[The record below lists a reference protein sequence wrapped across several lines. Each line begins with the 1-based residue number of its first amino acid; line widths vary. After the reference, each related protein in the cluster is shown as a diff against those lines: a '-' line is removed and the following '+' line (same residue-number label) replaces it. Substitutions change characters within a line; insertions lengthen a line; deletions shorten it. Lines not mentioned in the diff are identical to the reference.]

1 MRRTT
6 VFSIAFQAKVVL
18 ITVIVVLAFMVP
30 AFNVYAET
38 GFMTGAPSA
47 EAEQEAA
54 ADSADGQDGSA
65 PEDPAAEAE
74 EPAAEEKED
83 PAAEAEE
90 PAAEE
95 TPAVIEEEA
104 VSAEVQEEPVNE
116 QPVYQAGERLSD
128 EQERIWFYN
137 IGGGTFG
144 SDMIL
149 VESNGRFGLID
160 TGNRYQNTI
169 AGEDGTVYELLAS
182 EQLFSQEP
190 GRSGKDGM
198 IYMIRTLGVDHLDFI
213 IATHAHSDHIGG
225 IPEIADLLVLDQA
238 GNTHPLIDAAT
249 LYLYKQYHHINSKE
263 DDLEEREADSWHNDA
278 FFYQAQQAMER
289 SGAVMVDVSL
299 GLSAKEGET
308 ITADYT
314 RTLEAIRAAEHM
326 QDATYEARL
335 TDDPYDD
342 RLTLSWEDLRF
353 DLYNLF
359 AAKDAVDENVNSI
372 VTVVT
377 MGSHKVFL
385 GGDINTRGKIEQKLA
400 AVIAEDHGTM
410 DVMKASHHGY
420 NSSNSRELV
429 DLLQPKVIVNPGYR
443 TDAGENEP
451 STSYHSLK
459 YYAGAHYGTAFYEV
473 GAAGDMLA
481 IDFLDDVLRIQS
493 AAGEGAQMQLSPA
506 DGCRESTVP
515 KDGWS
520 GWVQEMNAPGGTI
533 WYYFKDGSPQT
544 GWDRIG
550 GNMYYFASDGVMLMD
565 HWEEDDLGRYYFDL
579 AGRLVMNRWVE
590 VDSEW
595 YYFDSAGYLVTDGWA
610 SDNTGWCWMD
620 SDGRMTRSAWILDKG
635 ERYYIKEDGHMAAGE
650 WMKDSTG
657 WLWLSSSGKVARDKW
672 IQDKN
677 EWYYLKADGY
687 MAADEWAK
695 DGTGWMWMD
704 KSGKAVCD
712 RWIRY
717 DGNWYYLKSNG
728 YMAAGEWAKDST
740 GWMWMDKSGK
750 VVRDRWVRYDGSWYY
765 LKSNGYMAA
774 GEWARDSNGWMWMEK
789 SGQAARSRWLRIGE
803 TWYYLMADG
812 YMATGQQTIGGKKYT
827 FDAAGKLIP
836 EKNSAIE

>member
-1 MRRTT
+1 MYM
-6 VFSIAFQAKVVL
+6 AKVL
-18 ITVIVVLAFMVP
+18 LAAVIAALVFVIPVSD
-30 AFNVYAET
+30 VY
-38 GFMTGAPSA
+38 G
-47 EAEQEAA
+47 EADNTEAA
-54 ADSADGQDGSA
+54 PPAQTEQGETASDSSGESVAEDAPLPCLQEDESMAGKEASADMEESLTPTGVQEDTA
-65 PEDPAAEAE
+65 PAD
-74 EPAAEEKED
+74 
-83 PAAEAEE
+83 
-90 PAAEE
+90 
-95 TPAVIEEEA
+95 
-104 VSAEVQEEPVNE
+104 VQEEPENE
-116 QPVYQAGERLSD
+116 RPVYQAGERLSD
-128 EQERIWFYN
+128 EKERIWFYN

-149 VESNGRFGLID
+149 IESNGRFGLID

-169 AGEDGTVYELLAS
+169 EGEDGTVYDLSAS
-182 EQLFSQEP
+182 EDLYSQEP

-225 IPEIADLLVLDQA
+225 IPEIADLLVLDQD
-238 GNTHPLIDAAT
+238 GDTHPLIDAAT
-249 LYLYKQYHHINSKE
+249 LYLYKQYHHVSSEE
-263 DDLEEREADSWHNDA
+263 DDMGERRPDSWHNDA
-278 FFYQAQQAMER
+278 FFYQALQAMER

-326 QDATYEARL
+326 QDAAYEARL

-429 DLLQPKVIVNPGYR
+429 DLLQPKVIVNPGHR
-443 TDAGENEP
+443 TETETENP

-459 YYAGAHYGTAFYEV
+459 YYAGTTYGTAFYEV

-481 IDFLDDVLRIQS
+481 IDFMDDTLRVQ
-493 AAGEGAQMQLSPA
+493 AATGEGTQMRLGPA

-520 GWVQEMNAPGGTI
+520 GWVKELYAPGGTS
-533 WYYFKDGSPQT
+533 WYYFKDGKPQT
-544 GWDRIG
+544 GWDRIS
-550 GNMYYFASDGVMLMD
+550 GNWYYFAADGFMYMD
-565 HWEEDDLGRYYFDL
+565 QWGEDSTGRYYFDPS
-579 AGRLVMNRWVE
+579 GRLVMNRWAE
-590 VDSEW
+590 KDGEW
-595 YYFDSAGYLVTDGWA
+595 YYFDAAGYLVTDGWA
-610 SDNTGWCWMD
+610 GDSAGWCWMD
-620 SDGRMTRSAWILDKG
+620 SDGRVTRSAWIRDK
-635 ERYYIKEDGHMAAGE
+635 EEWYYLKADGHMAAGE
-650 WMKDSTG
+650 WTKDSTG
-657 WLWLSSSGKVARDKW
+657 WMWMNSGGKVTRDKW
-672 IQDKN
+672 IQDKG
-677 EWYYLKADGY
+677 EWYYLRADGY
-687 MAADEWAK
+687 MAADEWVK
-695 DGTGWMWMD
+695 DATGWMYVNSSGRIIRNQWIR
-704 KSGKAVCD
+704 KSGE
-712 RWIRY
+712 
-717 DGNWYYLKSNG
+717 WYYLKANG

-740 GWMWMDKSGK
+740 GWMWMAKSGRA
-750 VVRDRWVRYDGSWYY
+750 VRDRWVRYDGNWYY
-765 LKSNGYMAA
+765 LKPNGYMAA
-774 GEWARDSNGWMWMEK
+774 GEWARDSKGWMWMEK
-789 SGQAARSRWLRIGE
+789 SGKAAKSRWLKAGNI
-803 TWYYLMADG
+803 WYYLMADG
-812 YMATGQQTIGGKKYT
+812 YMATGQQTIGDKTYT
-827 FDAAGKLIP
+827 FDAAGRLIS
-836 EKNSAIE
+836 EMKSAT